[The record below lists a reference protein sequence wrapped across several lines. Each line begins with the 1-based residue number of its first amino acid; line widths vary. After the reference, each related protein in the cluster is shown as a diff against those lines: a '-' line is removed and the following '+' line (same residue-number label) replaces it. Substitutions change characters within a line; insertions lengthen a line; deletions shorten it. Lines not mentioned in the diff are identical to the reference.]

1 MDMNALM
8 QLIAVA
14 IIPLIFAITLHE
26 AAHGFVASKLGDTTA
41 LMLGRVTLNPAKH
54 IDPIGT
60 VLLPLTT
67 LAFSGL
73 LFGWAKPVPINYH
86 HLRSPRRDMICVALA
101 GPAANLLMALGFAF
115 LAKVVLVFLPHPAT
129 GLLLLVGRFLL
140 SMAQFGIMIN
150 CILLV
155 LNLLPL
161 PPLDGSRV
169 LRALLPASWQYYLDY
184 IEPLGVWILL
194 ALLLLGILGP
204 VLWPPILGLQ
214 QVIRDLFHL

>member
-54 IDPIGT
+54 IDPVGT

-73 LFGWAKPVPINYH
+73 LFGWAKPVPVNYH

-101 GPAANLLMALGFAF
+101 GPAANLLMALGFAL
-115 LAKVVLVFLPHPAT
+115 LAKVVLVFLPHPTT

>member
-1 MDMNALM
+1 
-8 QLIAVA
+8 
-14 IIPLIFAITLHE
+14 
-26 AAHGFVASKLGDTTA
+26 
-41 LMLGRVTLNPAKH
+41 
-54 IDPIGT
+54 
-60 VLLPLTT
+60 
-67 LAFSGL
+67 
-73 LFGWAKPVPINYH
+73 
-86 HLRSPRRDMICVALA
+86 
-101 GPAANLLMALGFAF
+101 
-115 LAKVVLVFLPHPAT
+115 
-129 GLLLLVGRFLL
+129 
-140 SMAQFGIMIN
+140 MIN

>member
-1 MDMNALM
+1 MDLHALM

-41 LMLGRVTLNPAKH
+41 LMLGRVTLNPSKH
-54 IDPIGT
+54 IDPFGT
-60 VLLPLTT
+60 VLLPLAT
-67 LAFSGL
+67 LALSGL
-73 LFGWAKPVPINYH
+73 LFGWAKPVPVNYH

-101 GPAANLLMALGFAF
+101 GPAANLLMALAFAL
-115 LAKVVLVFLPHPAT
+115 LAKTLLITLPHTLT
-129 GLLLLVGRFLL
+129 GMPLLLARFTL
-140 SMAQFGIMIN
+140 SMCQFGIMIN
-150 CILLV
+150 SILVV

-169 LRALLPASWQYYLDY
+169 LRAILPPQWQYYLDY
-184 IEPLGVWILL
+184 LEPMGAWILL
-194 ALLLLGILGP
+194 ALLLLGVLGP